1 MQGGPTVRRLHRDR
15 EQGARERVG
24 KGAGR
29 TLATPSGLRS
39 SPTVRFRMLEAVHKE
54 DGRATRSDSGSR
66 PSSQGSAR
74 GQAGGHRAKA
84 VCPVKVG
91 ALLGIGDREDVA
103 VVGGVIIRLERTGA
117 RQADQKGEPVSV
129 CKTVQA
135 TLDLHLAAL
144 RQWALTHRSSWRYTS
159 LDRHGPRPEAGSS
172 PRVARFVH
180 DRVIP
185 LLRARARV
193 AVEVGN
199 GAGEIEEEAGRER
212 WGISPQQVLA
222 GIDQSFAL
230 IGGSKYELVP
240 FFGEPPKRH
249 LLYLQLPSGNQ
260 FLGIGMEP
268 RETALRRF
276 DSALERVVD
285 EALRPPGEG
294 GSADLFCD
302 EGYRVVRTP
311 AGRYFVSQRCG
322 DYCVEGRDGK
332 LYQFDAV
339 EFGLQIAGLNSSEVM
354 TPFGV
359 RIFRDRYSHM
369 FVEDLGGTLA
379 LCMPKSDSYFS
390 SLDRLP
396 LEEALLHHLE
406 SARQT
411 LCSGYTPGNSLYHPI
426 HVLGRPTLTELEA
439 RQRDVPVYR
448 YARSA

>member
-1 MQGGPTVRRLHRDR
+1 
-15 EQGARERVG
+15 
-24 KGAGR
+24 
-29 TLATPSGLRS
+29 
-39 SPTVRFRMLEAVHKE
+39 MLEAVNDE
-54 DGRATRSDSGSR
+54 DGRAIRPASGSR
-66 PSSQGSAR
+66 PSSKGPTP

-84 VCPVKVG
+84 G

-103 VVGGVIIRLERTGA
+103 VVGGVIIRLERTGS
-117 RQADQKGEPVSV
+117 RQAAQKGEPTSAS
-129 CKTVQA
+129 KTVQA
-135 TLDLHLAAL
+135 TLELHLAAL

-159 LDRHGPRPEAGSS
+159 LDRYGPRPEAGSS

-185 LLRARARV
+185 LLRARAGV
-193 AVEVGN
+193 EIAVEVGN
-199 GAGEIEEEAGRER
+199 EAGEREDELGREE

-249 LLYLQLPSGNQ
+249 LLHLQLASGNQ
-260 FLGIGMEP
+260 FMGIKMEP

-285 EALRPPGEG
+285 EALRPQGERAG

-439 RQRDVPVYR
+439 RQRQLPVYR